1 MSGTLL
7 DLVKELNTL
16 SDDNLAARVIANSD
30 VQWCLGELQDIL
42 HAEISKWISVKDRLP
57 EVQKEVLIYLPE
69 YDSVEIAALF
79 TIPSMNLREW
89 TQNEDAYMLD
99 EVSYWMPLPEP
110 PEEVRDD
117 GKSKLD

>member
-1 MSGTLL
+1 MNGTLL

-42 HAEISKWISVKDRLP
+42 EADRHHH
-57 EVQKEVLIYLPE
+57 E
-69 YDSVEIAALF
+69 
-79 TIPSMNLREW
+79 RED
-89 TQNEDAYMLD
+89 NKN
-99 EVSYWMPLPEP
+99 WMPLPEP